1 MLNDSQFVD
10 EVTARSVRGQPIAG
24 GDTLVEIAP
33 VQRDD
38 ES

>member
-10 EVTARSVRGQPIAG
+10 EVTARSEGGQPTTS
-24 GDTLVEIAP
+24 GDTLVETVA